1 LSGSDQKY
9 GLLTATLTKSKENIM
24 KNRKFIGSTVLALG
38 LLATGSS
45 FAADQKVPVA
55 QTPEQRTEM
64 QKKREQNMEQKME
77 KNGQGE
83 QKQHREMNQERVNET
98 GVSGAGSTRPR

>member
-1 LSGSDQKY
+1 MNNTNFLRN
-9 GLLTATLTKSKENIM
+9 AA
-24 KNRKFIGSTVLALG
+24 LAFG

-64 QKKREQNMEQKME
+64 QKKREQNMEQKTE
-77 KNGQGE
+77 KDGQGE
-83 QKQHREMNQERVNET
+83 RNQHREMNQDRVNET
-98 GVSGAGSTRPR
+98 GGSGAGSARPR

>member
-1 LSGSDQKY
+1 MNNTNFLRN
-9 GLLTATLTKSKENIM
+9 AA
-24 KNRKFIGSTVLALG
+24 LAFG

-45 FAADQKVPVA
+45 FAADQTVPVT

-83 QKQHREMNQERVNET
+83 QKQHREMHQVRTNET
-98 GVSGAGSTRPR
+98 GASGSGNTRSR